1 MKQDINVIAFES
13 SPSWSGFLTDV
24 TLLQKGNQPGF
35 VGSLKRN
42 INNVFNQ
49 DKFDRAYLEAW
60 QKYPSSHPLNPYINS
75 MSSMYFDGS
84 LEVASLLSSATL
96 MFGVGAIYRVL
107 NLATISAQNHIYSKN
122 WRWSTRALAAT
133 AISLT
138 SFYIMDAL
146 GYEAVELLIAEIVR
160 ICAAYLMPY
169 VFGNFFRGMDIIS
182 PTTTFNPIDYLGR
195 NAMYSLRNFASTI
208 FIDYGLPYITLNAP
222 LRQIIWD
229 TQALLRRDKAGI
241 YLDTSTLPPSAHLV
255 SNKHAFFPKLVLDE
269 ASFTLGKIFVD
280 MTILLMAKFGFI
292 SDIRDPFKALFSK
305 PVQSSKNTGGLPP
318 RILLKILEEQRKQ
331 EATSAQI
338 INKEKIAQK
347 SFKRQTSSSSSTN
360 NFWPIS
366 QGSSE
371 GAALP
376 RKQKSQNLESKS
388 TKQDAD
394 VAIHEVRNMFSNS
407 VNPKHKIVP
416 LCGTALQGNIW
427 GVITALDCGNEF
439 KAFESA
445 LEHGIINQS
454 GKIKYLDKGGKSGE
468 PVFEIKCNQ
477 DARLLGRY
485 FQGEREVYSAL
496 SNVFGIDE
504 TQRII
509 DVARKD
515 GNELGFICFNN
526 YVAKHNEIRP
536 TLMRM

>member
-1 MKQDINVIAFES
+1 MKQDIGVVTFES
-13 SPSWSGFLTDV
+13 SWSGFLTDS
-24 TLLQKGNQPGF
+24 TLIQKGNQLGF
-35 VGSLKRN
+35 VGFLKSN
-42 INNVFNQ
+42 INSVFNRSQ
-49 DKFDRAYLEAW
+49 FEQAYLDTL

-75 MSSMYFDGS
+75 ISAMYLDGTF
-84 LEVASLLSSATL
+84 EVASLLSSATL
-96 MFGVGAIYRVL
+96 MFAIGAIYRVL

-122 WRWSTRALAAT
+122 WRWSTRVLAST
-133 AISLT
+133 AISLS
-138 SFYIMDAL
+138 SFYIMDTL

-208 FIDYGLPYITLNAP
+208 FIEYGLPYILLNAL

-229 TQALLRRDKAGI
+229 EQALLRRDKAGI
-241 YLDTSTLPPSAHLV
+241 YLDTSKLPPSAILV

-280 MTILLMAKFGFI
+280 MTILLMARFGFI
-292 SDIRDPFKALFSK
+292 VDIRDPFKALFSK

-318 RILLKILEEQRKQ
+318 RILLKILEEQRNQ
-331 EATSAQI
+331 EAASAPV
-338 INKEKIAQK
+338 KPEEKVAQK
-347 SFKRQTSSSSSTN
+347 SSTWQTSSSSSTN
-360 NFWPIS
+360 NFGFGYIES
-366 QGSSE
+366 T
-371 GAALP
+371 GAATVS
-376 RKQKSQNLESKS
+376 RQKKQSKHPESKS
-388 TKQDAD
+388 TKQSVD
-394 VAIHEVRNMFSNS
+394 VVIKEVRKMFSNS
-407 VNPKHKIVP
+407 VNPKHQIVP

-439 KAFESA
+439 RAFESA
-445 LEHGIINQS
+445 LEHGIIKQS

-509 DVARKD
+509 DVARTQ
-515 GNELGFICFNN
+515 GNDLGFICFSN

-536 TLMRM
+536 VLMRM

>member
-1 MKQDINVIAFES
+1 MKQDISVITFES
-13 SPSWSGFLTDV
+13 SWSGFLTDA
-24 TLLQKGNQPGF
+24 TLIQQGNQGELIGF
-35 VGSLKRN
+35 LKKN
-42 INNVFNQ
+42 IHSVFNRNQ
-49 DKFDRAYLEAW
+49 FEQAYLEAL
-60 QKYPSSHPLNPYINS
+60 QKYPPNHNLNPYIHS
-75 MSSMYFDGS
+75 VLLMYLDGS
-84 LEVASLLSSATL
+84 FEVASLLSSATL
-96 MFGVGAIYRVL
+96 MFGIGAIYRVL
-107 NLATISAQNHIYSKN
+107 NLATISAQNHVFLKN
-122 WRWSTRALAAT
+122 WRLLNRALAAT

-146 GYEAVELLIAEIVR
+146 GYEAMELLIAEIVR

-182 PTTTFNPIDYLGR
+182 PTKTFNPIDYLSR
-195 NAMYSLRNFASTI
+195 NSMYSLRNFASTM
-208 FIDYGLPYITLNAP
+208 FIEYGLPYIVLNAP
-222 LRQIIWD
+222 LRQILWD
-229 TQALLRRDKAGI
+229 NQALTRRDKAGI

-280 MTILLMAKFGFI
+280 MTILLMARFGFI

-331 EATSAQI
+331 EASTAPV
-338 INKEKIAQK
+338 KPEEKAAQK
-347 SFKRQTSSSSSTN
+347 SSTWQTSPSSSTN
-360 NFWPIS
+360 NFGLQYI
-366 QGSSE
+366 
-371 GAALP
+371 GATGA
-376 RKQKSQNLESKS
+376 QKKSKS
-388 TKQDAD
+388 NKGSKHPKSNRQNVD
-394 VAIHEVRNMFSNS
+394 VVIHKVRNTFSNS
-407 VNPKHKIVP
+407 VNPTHKIVP

-427 GVITALDCGNEF
+427 GIITALDCGNEF

-454 GKIKYLDKGGKSGE
+454 GNIKYLDKGSKSGA
-468 PVFEIKCNQ
+468 PVFEIKCSQ

-485 FQGEREVYSAL
+485 FQGEIEVYDAL

-515 GNELGFICFNN
+515 GNELGFICFSN
-526 YVAKHNEIRP
+526 YVAKHNQIRD
-536 TLMRM
+536 TLMQM